1 MKSYLTVR
9 EIEYDSVDISTD
21 PTGLD
26 RLRELGALT
35 TPVLAIGTHWVS
47 GAAFD
52 RLDEFFRTEGL
63 SASKADEGP
72 VIGEAVGNVFGDG
85 EHVILSPPELA
96 TRLDQ
101 LMGKAIRYTRE
112 LRADM
117 LDQPL
122 PVRGKERMV
131 RGLAFHIGQAAQSPL
146 WAVARIPIVKSM
158 EEYDP
163 PEVLATADDLAGHLA
178 VMRDRLRAALEPGSE
193 RQWPTGIVET
203 FHGPY
208 TWHGMLERTCW
219 HVATHLRQLASLLV
233 DYGVDASAGLSD
245 EDVAHLPMPIV
256 VWS

>member
-1 MKSYLTVR
+1 M
-9 EIEYDSVDISTD
+9 DISTD
-21 PTGLD
+21 PTGLT

-35 TPVLAIGTHWVS
+35 TPVLAIGTNWVS

-52 RLDEFFRTEGL
+52 RLDTFFRTAG
-63 SASKADEGP
+63 ASSMQSDGGPEIGRAVGDVFKDGEP
-72 VIGEAVGNVFGDG
+72 VILTEAQ
-85 EHVILSPPELA
+85 LA
-96 TRLDQ
+96 VRLDQ
-101 LMGKAIRYTRE
+101 LMDKAIQYTRA

-122 PVRGKERMV
+122 PVRGKDGRTV
-131 RGLAFHIGQAAQSPL
+131 RGLAYHIGQAAQSPL
-146 WAVARIPIVKSM
+146 WAVARIPIVKPM

-163 PEVLATADDLAGHLA
+163 PPELAAAEDLARHLEH
-178 VMRDRLRAALEPGSE
+178 MRDRLYASLAPGNE
-193 RQWPTGIVET
+193 EQWPTEIVET

-233 DYGVDASAGLSD
+233 DYGVDPTAGLSD
-245 EDVAHLPMPIV
+245 DDVANLPMPTV